1 MANGSLQSIVKSYDG
16 QTNVVDGIDLDI
28 ADSEF
33 VVLVGPRAA
42 ASRRRCA

>member
-1 MANGSLQSIVKSYDG
+1 MAGLSLKNVTKYYQNGHVAVRDF
-16 QTNVVDGIDLDI
+16 TLDI

-42 ASRRRCA
+42 AVPPCCA